1 MSRAATLLGTLLIS
15 GMVPVA
21 HARDYGQHG
30 AVFPVAETD
39 LLASIKARLEAMTAS
54 GAVDRI
60 NQELKDRTISKVN
73 RPEPVAGLTAAGAMR
88 SWLFDPTITV
98 NEDIKDNEGQ
108 LMVPAGTRVNP
119 LDTVPLRQPL
129 IFFDGDDGDERRWA
143 LEQRRKGSAKLIL
156 VKGAPL
162 ALMKSAQTRIY
173 FDQGGTLVRRFGI
186 KATPATVVQQNRQL
200 RVTEIDLGR
209 SSKGSQP

>member
-1 MSRAATLLGTLLIS
+1 MSRVAILLGTLVMC
-15 GMVPVA
+15 GMTPAA

-39 LLASIKARLEAMTAS
+39 LLASIQARLEAMTAS

-73 RPEPVAGLTAAGAMR
+73 RPDPVADLGAAGAMR

-98 NEDIKDNEGQ
+98 SEDIKDNEGQ

-143 LEQRRKGSAKLIL
+143 LEQRRKGNAKLIL
-156 VKGAPL
+156 IKGAPL

-186 KATPATVVQQNRQL
+186 KATPAIVVQEIRQL
-200 RVTEIDLGR
+200 RVTEVDLGR
-209 SSKGSQP
+209 SSKGRQP

>member
-1 MSRAATLLGTLLIS
+1 MSRVAILLGTLVMC
-15 GMVPVA
+15 GMAPVA

-30 AVFPVAETD
+30 AIFPVAETD
-39 LLASIKARLEAMTAS
+39 LLASIQARLEAMTAS

-73 RPEPVAGLTAAGAMR
+73 RPDPVADLGAAGAMR

-98 NEDIKDNEGQ
+98 AEDIRDNEGQ

-129 IFFDGDDGDERRWA
+129 IFFDGDDVDERRWA
-143 LEQRRKGSAKLIL
+143 LEQRRKGNAKLIL

-186 KATPATVVQQNRQL
+186 KATPAMVVQQNRQL
-200 RVTEIDLGR
+200 RVTEVDLAR

>member
-1 MSRAATLLGTLLIS
+1 MTRAATLLGTLLIG
-15 GMVPVA
+15 GMAPVA

-39 LLASIKARLEAMTAS
+39 LLTSIKAKLEAMTAS

-60 NQELKDRTISKVN
+60 NQELKERTISKVN
-73 RPEPVAGLTAAGAMR
+73 RPEPVTGLTAAGAMR
-88 SWLFDPTITV
+88 NWLFDPTITV
-98 NEDIKDNEGQ
+98 SEDIKDNEGQ

-143 LEQRRKGSAKLIL
+143 LEQRGKGSAKLIL

-186 KATPATVVQQNRQL
+186 KATPAIVVQQARQL
-200 RVTEIDLGR
+200 RVTEVDLAR
-209 SSKGSQP
+209 SSKGRQP

>member
-1 MSRAATLLGTLLIS
+1 MSRVSVLFIALLPACIA
-15 GMVPVA
+15 PVA

-30 AVFPVAETD
+30 AVFPVAEAD

-60 NQELKDRTISKVN
+60 NQQLKERTISKVN
-73 RPEPVAGLTAAGAMR
+73 RPDPVTGLIAASAMR

-98 NEDIKDNEGQ
+98 SEDIKDNEGQ
-108 LMVPAGTRVNP
+108 LMVPAGTMVNP

-143 LEQRRKGSAKLIL
+143 LEQRRKGNAKLIL

-173 FDQGGTLVRRFGI
+173 FDQGGMLVRRFGI
-186 KATPATVVQQNRQL
+186 KATPAIVVQQARQL
-200 RVTEIDLGR
+200 RVTEVDLAR
-209 SSKGSQP
+209 SSKGRQP

>member
-1 MSRAATLLGTLLIS
+1 MSRAIPLLIGIALS
-15 GMVPVA
+15 CVATVA

-30 AVFPVAETD
+30 AVFPVSETD
-39 LLASIKARLEAMTAS
+39 LLTSIKARLEAMTAS

-60 NQELKDRTISKVN
+60 NQELKERTISKVN
-73 RPEPVAGLTAAGAMR
+73 RPDPVTGLLSASAMR

-98 NEDIKDNEGQ
+98 SEDIKDNEGR
-108 LMVPAGTRVNP
+108 LMVPAGTMVNP

-173 FDQGGTLVRRFGI
+173 FDQGGKLVRRFGI
-186 KATPATVVQQNRQL
+186 KATPAIVVQQARQL
-200 RVTEIDLGR
+200 RVTEVDVAR
-209 SSKGSQP
+209 SSKGRQP